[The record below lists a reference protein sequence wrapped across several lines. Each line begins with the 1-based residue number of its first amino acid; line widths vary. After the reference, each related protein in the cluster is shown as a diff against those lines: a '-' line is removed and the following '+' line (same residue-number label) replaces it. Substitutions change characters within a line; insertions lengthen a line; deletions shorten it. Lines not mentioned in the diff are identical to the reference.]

1 MSRGRESPVNLNLSH
16 MYLHSIKETAEILRI
31 SRRSVEEL
39 GKRFEVSKAEFVPG
53 EPPPSCPRHGLRR
66 TKVTTRKIFHSD
78 VDVREFILNCRLA
91 SEGREPVHLE
101 VDGSLRPG
109 AESKGVQNSRKGRKP
124 IPGLDENT

>member
-1 MSRGRESPVNLNLSH
+1 MSQTSEASPNPSPLD
-16 MYLHSIKETAEILRI
+16 LHTIMETADILRI

-39 GKRFEVSKAEFVPG
+39 GKRYETSKAEFAAG

-66 TKVTTRKIFHSD
+66 TKVTARKIFHSD
-78 VDVREFILNCRLA
+78 LDVREFILNCRLA
-91 SEGREPVHLE
+91 SEGRKPVHLE